1 MGRMQATRDAYGE
14 ALLELGEKYENIV
27 VLDADLS
34 KSTKTCMFAKRFPER
49 FFDMG
54 VAEQDMMNTAA
65 GFAVSG
71 KTVFCSTFAV
81 FASLR
86 ALDQVRNTIA
96 FSNLNVKIVASHGGL
111 SVGPDGSS
119 HQSIEDI
126 GIMRGIANMKIV
138 SPADAIETKK
148 AIFESIKYKSPF
160 YFRLSRPKFPV
171 IFDDDYIFRLG
182 KAITIKEGDDIA
194 LLGTGLMVHKSL
206 EAAKLLKRNGI
217 KAEVVNIS
225 TIKPLDVN
233 GILELTERVKAIITC
248 EEHSI
253 YNGLGSAVA
262 EVLAE
267 NGISIPFKRI
277 GIHDVFGQSGEP
289 EELLKIYG
297 LDTETIVKT
306 AKGLLKKAGL

>member
-1 MGRMQATRDAYGE
+1 MKGMQATRDAYGE
-14 ALLELGEKYENIV
+14 ALAELGEKHRNIV

-34 KSTKTCMFAKRFPER
+34 KSTKTCLFAERFPER
-49 FFDMG
+49 FFNMG

-71 KTVFCSTFAV
+71 KIVFCSTFAI

-96 FSNLNVKIVASHGGL
+96 FSNLNVRIAASHGGL

-126 GIMRGIANMKIV
+126 GIMRGIANMRVI
-138 SPADAIETKK
+138 SPADGMETKK
-148 AIFESIKYKSPF
+148 AITESVKHEGPF
-160 YFRLSRPKFPV
+160 YFRLGRPKFPI
-171 IFDDDYIFRLG
+171 IFDDSYNFRLG
-182 KAITIKEGDDIA
+182 KAVTVKEGDDVA
-194 LLGTGLMVHKSL
+194 LLGTGLMLHKAI
-206 EAAKLLKRNGI
+206 EAAGILKKDGI
-217 KAEVVNIS
+217 KAEVVNVS
-225 TIKPLDVN
+225 TIKPLDTKK
-233 GILELTERVKAIITC
+233 ILELAGRMKAIITC

-267 NGISIPFKRI
+267 EGVSIPFRRI
-277 GIHDVFGQSGEP
+277 GLKDVFGQSGDP
-289 EELLKIYG
+289 EELLRIYG
-297 LDTETIVKT
+297 MDSGAIART
-306 AKGLLKKAGL
+306 AKKLLNV